1 MGGAHRDPELMA
13 KTLRKNLTD
22 RMKYLRRFTPEKL
35 IARRLNRIMR
45 YGEYETVTAAE
56 AEKIRAEAIAARR
69 TPRKRSLRSPAR
81 RKRPARQ
88 QLKRRRRKRP
98 IKHVPR

>member
-35 IARRLNRIMR
+35 IARRL
-45 YGEYETVTAAE
+45 
-56 AEKIRAEAIAARR
+56 
-69 TPRKRSLRSPAR
+69 TP
-81 RKRPARQ
+81 
-88 QLKRRRRKRP
+88 
-98 IKHVPR
+98 